1 MESSPSTSNPGVKN
15 KNVKK
20 GKKSKRK
27 LDYKK
32 ETKEE
37 KHLELSTPEASS
49 LLSLFAKAKP
59 PKLVSCPVCSCK
71 VELAFINQHLD
82 RGCVTID
89 HGSVLSTPQQV
100 QENESLHLQAN
111 GCLLEQNGVLSNKRK
126 VADVKGSTGD
136 KRKRDKLS
144 RKYQS
149 HSLYQSDSLL
159 SDTGH
164 DSGSDQSVH
173 MLDSH
178 SWMNNKEDMKLTDSV
193 TDEEDYPSSSD
204 VLSCGSS
211 VGRSKM
217 QSESQVNM
225 NATSDYTSS
234 SLIKYSSDSRTS
246 LSPDERITGS
256 KLEDPSNSRR
266 SSSES
271 KASPSASPS
280 ISVSVN
286 KKMKLQMTRKSKLS
300 LKRKRQATDDISS
313 LDTSQKLLH
322 PDAVPK
328 QSMPT
333 DNNVSSQ
340 PYSTQETIS
349 PSQSPPESHLSSTRS
364 SPTKSPHKAK
374 EPYYVSNFKFVLN
387 TVLGNE
393 DDRELLTEEDLQ
405 TVNLFNELSD
415 EGQQLYIRIFQRK
428 LAWLRISKLQYPR
441 IAEDLAPFAEEI
453 CKKGL
458 FLCESEM
465 NDLDEVLRQLP
476 APDIKLLTRDL
487 KVSCPDGTQ
496 KSDMVAACI
505 KHCKKQKG
513 LFGSSL
519 QPFMLKKAKQYLGP
533 CIKLCKEHRAVFTR
547 ICLLFS
553 PVLMT
558 DDEENASGG
567 QNQLQALLLVNFGKV
582 IYPAYKINRTRKIFR
597 GRDDLIRYETALQYE
612 HDILGALSTNDFVL
626 AMKLWQSAKST
637 HMELMEDEDLRQHVG
652 ALPSFLQHFTAP
664 SVYEHIHY
672 LGVEILQKQRR
683 YGEAVEELKQALLS
697 CEFRKDSR
705 GSRWDRLAL
714 NLDQH
719 LKDPNQALDAIL
731 EGLAD
736 ENVQTGHR
744 LALEQRAEKILNAT
758 SNKKLAKR
766 RKEEFNL
773 HPLTVK
779 DLPSITIQG
788 KILPYTGP
796 GIKNTFFRES
806 SEELEEGVELCSVEQ
821 VAIDYYLRNGYTN
834 GKHGEGS
841 TFCTIIFL
849 LFWDEIFMDLP
860 DVFSYPYQSGP
871 LDLRT
876 QDFFPNREEALKKK
890 LDELKQADEESLQN
904 WLQEVWTEHEGEA
917 CAGVNWDLFTL
928 DEAKDLLGCM
938 GGPFISAT
946 AGRLLR
952 SHRHCRGGMPDL
964 VVWNT
969 QTRTFK
975 MSEVKGPGDRLSH
988 KQILWIQF
996 FKSIGSDAEVCHVQG
1011 LQSRN
1016 LKHRQLQRAQM
1027 LKNRSPKKQASPK
1040 KSPSK
1045 SPRRKKTPVKLKQKS
1060 T

>member
-1 MESSPSTSNPGVKN
+1 MT
-15 KNVKK
+15 
-20 GKKSKRK
+20 GK
-27 LDYKK
+27 
-32 ETKEE
+32 
-37 KHLELSTPEASS
+37 
-49 LLSLFAKAKP
+49 
-59 PKLVSCPVCSCK
+59 
-71 VELAFINQHLD
+71 
-82 RGCVTID
+82 
-89 HGSVLSTPQQV
+89 
-100 QENESLHLQAN
+100 
-111 GCLLEQNGVLSNKRK
+111 
-126 VADVKGSTGD
+126 
-136 KRKRDKLS
+136 
-144 RKYQS
+144 
-149 HSLYQSDSLL
+149 
-159 SDTGH
+159 
-164 DSGSDQSVH
+164 
-173 MLDSH
+173 
-178 SWMNNKEDMKLTDSV
+178 
-193 TDEEDYPSSSD
+193 
-204 VLSCGSS
+204 
-211 VGRSKM
+211 
-217 QSESQVNM
+217 
-225 NATSDYTSS
+225 
-234 SLIKYSSDSRTS
+234 
-246 LSPDERITGS
+246 
-256 KLEDPSNSRR
+256 
-266 SSSES
+266 
-271 KASPSASPS
+271 
-280 ISVSVN
+280 
-286 KKMKLQMTRKSKLS
+286 
-300 LKRKRQATDDISS
+300 
-313 LDTSQKLLH
+313 
-322 PDAVPK
+322 
-328 QSMPT
+328 
-333 DNNVSSQ
+333 
-340 PYSTQETIS
+340 
-349 PSQSPPESHLSSTRS
+349 SPPESHLSSTRS

-393 DDRELLTEEDLQ
+393 GDQNFSLRKICRLSTFSMSCQINMLL
-405 TVNLFNELSD
+405 FLSD
-415 EGQQLYIRIFQRK
+415 EGQQVYIRIFQRK

-441 IAEDLAPFAEEI
+441 IAEDLAPFAEEV

-487 KVSCPDGTQ
+487 KSQAVPWALHQTLSGASSCVY
-496 KSDMVAACI
+496 S
-505 KHCKKQKG
+505 H
-513 LFGSSL
+513 LSSL
-519 QPFMLKKAKQYLGP
+519 QSSAHDR
-533 CIKLCKEHRAVFTR
+533 C
-547 ICLLFS
+547 
-553 PVLMT
+553 
-558 DDEENASGG
+558 EENASGG
-567 QNQLQALLLVNFGKV
+567 QNQLQALVVNFGRV

-626 AMKLWQSAKST
+626 AMKLWQAAKST
-637 HMELMEDEDLRQHVG
+637 HMELMEDDDIKQIREEWKSDGKMREELDEMHMLPRLHANEDIQSDHSADLSLNGIEDSPQTACGHLKKLTIRCLQTCG
-652 ALPSFLQHFTAP
+652 ALPCFLQHFTAP

-736 ENVQTGHR
+736 EHVQTGHR

-806 SEELEEGVELCSVEQ
+806 SEELEEGVELCPVEQ
-821 VAIDYYLRNGYTN
+821 VAIDYYLRNGYTH

-876 QDFFPNREEALKKK
+876 QDFFPNREEVLKKK
-890 LDELKQADEESLQN
+890 LDELRKADEESLQN

-952 SHRHCRGGMPDL
+952 SHRHCRGDVRGQSPVTVSATNRFYGSSSLSLSAVMLKFVMCKLLKLCLRMKL
-964 VVWNT
+964 VNPLPLKFQMETIFSSLSYACRAAEQKFET
-969 QTRTFK
+969 QTTPE
-975 MSEVKGPGDRLSH
+975 SSNAY
-988 KQILWIQF
+988 KQIT
-996 FKSIGSDAEVCHVQG
+996 
-1011 LQSRN
+1011 
-1016 LKHRQLQRAQM
+1016 
-1027 LKNRSPKKQASPK
+1027 
-1040 KSPSK
+1040 
-1045 SPRRKKTPVKLKQKS
+1045 KKTTSIAKEITVKITTKKENACEA
-1060 T
+1060 